1 VVLIERDAEA
11 AAAARARVA
20 GILDG
25 AVKRGKAR
33 PEETAARLDRLATT
47 DDYARAAQAD
57 LAIEAVFEDLAVKH
71 AVFAR
76 LAAVLRPGAILA
88 TNTSYLDPLAI
99 AAGLPGPERVL
110 GLHFFSPAHVMRL
123 VEIVRTPATA
133 PDVLATGF
141 ALAKRLGKTG
151 VLSGVCDGFIGNR
164 MLSAYRRQADYLL
177 ADGCLPHEIDT
188 AMRAFGMPMGPY
200 ELQDLTGLQI
210 SYANR
215 RRQDATRD
223 PAERYVPVADRLVEA
238 GRTGQS
244 AGRGWYRY
252 ADGRRPERDAEVEAL
267 VEGWSA
273 EAGIARRSFAPAEI
287 TARLMAAMVNEGA
300 LILQEGIAED
310 AAAIDV
316 VKMLGYG
323 FPRWRGGPMFWARET
338 GLGTVRDAM
347 ARVLAQSPGS
357 WRVADMLR

>member
-1 VVLIERDAEA
+1 MKPAAIRGAMPRDVGTIAVVGGGLMGAGIAASCLSAGLEVVLIERDAEA

-33 PEETAARLDRLATT
+33 PAETAARLDRLVTT
-47 DDYARAAQAD
+47 DDDARAAQAD

-76 LAAVLRPGAILA
+76 LAAVLAPDAILA

-188 AMRAFGMPMGPY
+188 AMRAFGLPMGPY
-200 ELQDLTGLQI
+200 ELAGPDRAADFL
-210 SYANR
+210 
-215 RRQDATRD
+215 RQP
-223 PAERYVPVADRLVEA
+223 PAA
-238 GRTGQS
+238 GRHPRPGRALRAHRRP
-244 AGRGWYRY
+244 AGRGGPHRPVCRPRLVSLRGRPPPGTRCGGRGTG
-252 ADGRRPERDAEVEAL
+252 GRRIP
-267 VEGWSA
+267 
-273 EAGIARRSFAPAEI
+273 
-287 TARLMAAMVNEGA
+287 
-300 LILQEGIAED
+300 
-310 AAAIDV
+310 
-316 VKMLGYG
+316 
-323 FPRWRGGPMFWARET
+323 PR
-338 GLGTVRDAM
+338 
-347 ARVLAQSPGS
+347 PGS
-357 WRVADMLR
+357 RAGPSTPPRSPPG